1 MYFKFCPS
9 PLKSPFPFCLL
20 LFLRFLLRLIIDV
33 VLFVA
38 FLLFLRIFYLFGRFF
53 EFVLRKPILL
63 YSSYKAKK
71 PFTIIYPPKIR
82 FIRFAFLLN
91 QPFPFWVFVF
101 LFLRNF
107 FFQFTAFI
115 CAFFLVFLCIFFFK
129 SICCNFYS
137 IYHLSIYFRC

>member
-71 PFTIIYPPKIR
+71 AFYYNLSAKNTFYKICVFTKPAFSFLGFCFSFLTKFFFPIYC
-82 FIRFAFLLN
+82 FYLCSFSCFSLH
-91 QPFPFWVFVF
+91 F
-101 LFLRNF
+101 LF
-107 FFQFTAFI
+107 
-115 CAFFLVFLCIFFFK
+115 
-129 SICCNFYS
+129 
-137 IYHLSIYFRC
+137 

>member
-101 LFLRNF
+101 SFLTNF
-107 FFQFTAFI
+107 FFPIYCFYLCSFS
-115 CAFFLVFLCIFFFK
+115 CFSLHFLF
-129 SICCNFYS
+129 
-137 IYHLSIYFRC
+137 